1 MLHSI
6 LCYQRKALLYLR
18 RNFQKSLLVPQP
30 RPPSSPLLWRVSD
43 FRNNTL
49 RSFNRTRQNSFFDAW
64 GEFFGFVQA
73 IHIIFCTENS
83 SIPNT
88 KLFSDFFTS
97 FWCPFRMVQSG
108 PCGKFPGFFI
118 SFCPTFSALS
128 HLLRFIGFTDQS
140 RFLLVSNI
148 PPPEL
153 VPTHPNNS
161 SPLVGEVQKNLSRF
175 SATRGGEVG
184 AAPVVNIPL
193 WCGVTGAGLS
203 VTKAGLCTHILHY
216 ATKRDS
222 KDKTISCVIMH
233 K

>member
-1 MLHSI
+1 MS
-6 LCYQRKALLYLR
+6 
-18 RNFQKSLLVPQP
+18 FSTSTS
-30 RPPSSPLLWRVSD
+30 PPLSFPLLWRVSD
-43 FRNNTL
+43 FGNYALGGLYCARK
-49 RSFNRTRQNSFFDAW
+49 NSLFDAW

-73 IHIIFCTENS
+73 IHIIFCAENS

-153 VPTHPNNS
+153 IPTHPNNS
-161 SPLVGEVQKNLSRF
+161 RPLVGEVQKSLSRF

-184 AAPVVNIPL
+184 VATAVNIPL
-193 WCGVTGAGLS
+193 RCGVTGA
-203 VTKAGLCTHILHY
+203 
-216 ATKRDS
+216 
-222 KDKTISCVIMH
+222 
-233 K
+233 